1 MHINQL
7 FSCLICSVILSTAA
21 QLSQSAY
28 FALQCPYTVFGLGR
42 TPNFVDD
49 LAVGMPGS
57 IKRVRI
63 GKHLHRVFADR
74 VRQNASLSWC
84 SCGTNPKIFEVSRV
98 APTDFIRDISAG
110 KLNSFRLDYVSVR
123 DERGPVINHKL
134 W

>member
-1 MHINQL
+1 MHINQF
-7 FSCLICSVILSTAA
+7 FSCLICSVTLSTAA

-63 GKHLHRVFADR
+63 GLWYKAKHFRGITGDCRLA
-74 VRQNASLSWC
+74 
-84 SCGTNPKIFEVSRV
+84 
-98 APTDFIRDISAG
+98 APTDFIRGIPAG
-110 KLNSFRLDYVSVR
+110 KLDSFRLDYVSER
-123 DERGPVINHKL
+123 DERGSVINNYL

>member
-1 MHINQL
+1 MHINQF
-7 FSCLICSVILSTAA
+7 FSCLICSVIFSTAA

-57 IKRVRI
+57 MKRVRI

-74 VRQNASLSWC
+74 HPNLGVPVVQSQTFSRYLC
-84 SCGTNPKIFEVSRV
+84 RLPISCP
-98 APTDFIRDISAG
+98 
-110 KLNSFRLDYVSVR
+110 Y
-123 DERGPVINHKL
+123 
-134 W
+134 

>member
-1 MHINQL
+1 MHINQF

-57 IKRVRI
+57 IKKVRI
-63 GKHLHRVFADR
+63 GKHLHHVFADR
-74 VRQNASLSWC
+74 VRQYAS
-84 SCGTNPKIFEVSRV
+84 
-98 APTDFIRDISAG
+98 
-110 KLNSFRLDYVSVR
+110 
-123 DERGPVINHKL
+123 
-134 W
+134 

>member
-1 MHINQL
+1 MHINQF

-63 GKHLHRVFADR
+63 SKHLHRVFADR
-74 VRQNASLSWC
+74 VRQNAS
-84 SCGTNPKIFEVSRV
+84 
-98 APTDFIRDISAG
+98 
-110 KLNSFRLDYVSVR
+110 
-123 DERGPVINHKL
+123 
-134 W
+134 

>member
-1 MHINQL
+1 MYINQF

-63 GKHLHRVFADR
+63 GKHCTASSLIAF
-74 VRQNASLSWC
+74 VRTHPNLGLPVVQSQKFSRYHGRLPI
-84 SCGTNPKIFEVSRV
+84 SCP
-98 APTDFIRDISAG
+98 
-110 KLNSFRLDYVSVR
+110 Y
-123 DERGPVINHKL
+123 
-134 W
+134 

>member
-1 MHINQL
+1 MHINQF

-74 VRQNASLSWC
+74 HPNLGVPVVQSQ
-84 SCGTNPKIFEVSRV
+84 KIFEVSL
-98 APTDFIRDISAG
+98 ATPD
-110 KLNSFRLDYVSVR
+110 
-123 DERGPVINHKL
+123 
-134 W
+134 

>member
-1 MHINQL
+1 MHINQF
-7 FSCLICSVILSTAA
+7 FSYLICSVILSTAA

-63 GKHLHRVFADR
+63 GKYLHRVFADR
-74 VRQNASLSWC
+74 FVKTYPNLYVPVVQSQKFLRYHRCLPLSC
-84 SCGTNPKIFEVSRV
+84 P
-98 APTDFIRDISAG
+98 
-110 KLNSFRLDYVSVR
+110 Y
-123 DERGPVINHKL
+123 
-134 W
+134 